1 MNLEDF
7 KSIEMS
13 TEEKLEAVNN
23 LKKNLEENFVSL
35 GQLLS
40 EIKRTKIF
48 KSKGYKTFKEF
59 VENEFN
65 FSGSFA
71 NKLVS
76 NYNVFINEFDVD
88 EATAKVIGLD
98 KLSLIKPLLK
108 EASQEDAAEWIR
120 KAEVVPTAELREEI
134 KEIRDRKKEDE
145 KSMKEIFIEQYLER
159 MVTSF
164 NCSKKELEFKLALF
178 FQDME
183 LEEVKE
189 QVKKKQDRYEDV
201 NY

>member
-88 EATAKVIGLD
+88 DATAKVIGLD

-145 KSMKEIFIEQYLER
+145 KSMKEIFVEQYLER

-183 LEEVKE
+183 LEEVKD